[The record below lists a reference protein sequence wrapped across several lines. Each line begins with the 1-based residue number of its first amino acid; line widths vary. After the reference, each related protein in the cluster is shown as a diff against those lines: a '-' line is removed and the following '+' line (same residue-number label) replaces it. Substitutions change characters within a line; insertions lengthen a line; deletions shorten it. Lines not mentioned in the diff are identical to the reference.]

1 MQRLDSHAAAA
12 LTMLEDDDPRITR
25 EPQARSA
32 WSRFIMSLLMRTP
45 QDVVAI
51 KKGVA
56 EEWARHI
63 PGLEARYAAE
73 RMNDPIT
80 FDEYIARR
88 GSDYINQRA
97 ISLLPYLID
106 HKWIGKASEQHAMVR
121 QAH

>member
-73 RMNDPIT
+73 RTLNDPIT

-97 ISLLPYLID
+97 ISLD
-106 HKWIGKASEQHAMVR
+106 HKWKASEQHAMVR